1 MQTSTENTV
10 GVLDQEMV
18 DLMAFLEEDIEGS
31 VSMESESET
40 IVEDELADEITE
52 SDAAAILSL
61 EDMEPKSIADA
72 AALISKVPKKEKKAK
87 VAKTAEPKEPKVVTK
102 TREEFLALKAA
113 PDFYMLLKNSVDVPG
128 TKNTVIDIVNGFNVK
143 TGEKALNL
151 FAYLNGKEKLSVFT
165 KLGLDYIVK
174 AHEITSKDFVAFL
187 ESQHRNGIK
196 SYSNGTA
203 ASQATQMMKL
213 FTELLLINK
222 DGSKYTLNENS
233 TIIDG
238 ILKTR

>member
-10 GVLDQEMV
+10 GVLDQEMA

-31 VSMESESET
+31 VSMESET

-72 AALISKVPKKEKKAK
+72 AVLISKVPKKEKKAK
-87 VAKTAEPKEPKVVTK
+87 VAKTAEPKEPKVVAK

-113 PDFYMLLKNSVDVPG
+113 PDFYMLSKNSVDTPE
-128 TKNTVIDIVNGFNVK
+128 TKNAVIDIVNGFNVK
-143 TGEKALNL
+143 TSKKALNL

-187 ESQHRNGIK
+187 ESQHRNGVK
-196 SYSNGTA
+196 SYGHGTA
-203 ASQATQMMKL
+203 AAQATNLLNL
-213 FTELLLINK
+213 FVGLKMLSKN
-222 DGSKYTLNENS
+222 GGKYTLNENS